1 MPTLYIRD
9 FPNEL
14 YQKLKNVARAHR
26 RSATQEA
33 IVVLEKAL
41 SSLPPDKTLAGA
53 SASDAQA
60 SGRDQDAPNHEE
72 ESHESNQA
80 RA

>member
-9 FPNEL
+9 VPNEL
-14 YQKLKNVARAHR
+14 YQKLKNAARAHR

-41 SSLPPDKTLAGA
+41 SSPPAKGLVDAP
-53 SASDAQA
+53 ASDAEA
-60 SGRDQDAPNHEE
+60 SGQAEDGPNHEE
-72 ESHESNQA
+72 ESHESDQA
-80 RA
+80 RT